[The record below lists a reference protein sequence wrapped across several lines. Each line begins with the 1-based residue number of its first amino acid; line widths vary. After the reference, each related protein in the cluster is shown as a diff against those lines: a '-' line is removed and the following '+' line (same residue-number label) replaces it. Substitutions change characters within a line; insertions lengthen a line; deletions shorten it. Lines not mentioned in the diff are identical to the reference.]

1 MRNFEYKEISI
12 NDLYVNPEN
21 YRYIEDASDE
31 KDAIIEMFKVTTGT
45 PTKEMLNLSKDIVTD
60 GLNPFEMPIVCFDED
75 LCKYIVYE
83 GNRRITCIKLMTQYK
98 NDEEILQKIPSVKE
112 IYKLDCGIK
121 EIQCVV
127 YNSEEDAKHFL
138 YKIHNDINEGIGR
151 KQWDYHAKMKANAAR
166 GNKSKAYTIVEFLK
180 TNIRTDRTLVREMN
194 TYRWISKLERVLGF
208 AKFREVYNVSFSQ
221 DNSLIYKDNEDHVV
235 LMMSKLV
242 YDLIHNSATNNFR
255 FKDDFENYVTNLDD
269 KYKTQITTDEEFL
282 SETKAQTHK
291 KNVDDKCMS
300 SNEKNTDNSQENN
313 NSNDN
318 DDTELPPVGKPRSIP
333 KNYIISK
340 LALQLG
346 KNYANSDF
354 DCLDEKGK
362 DFLTELNSLNIKEYP
377 FAVAALCRAL
387 LENTLKHWSE
397 EETSISFKSND
408 LPGTYNSCLNVLLS
422 KKVITPKE
430 HTTLKTT
437 VNK

>member
-1 MRNFEYKEISI
+1 
-12 NDLYVNPEN
+12 
-21 YRYIEDASDE
+21 
-31 KDAIIEMFKVTTGT
+31 
-45 PTKEMLNLSKDIVTD
+45 
-60 GLNPFEMPIVCFDED
+60 
-75 LCKYIVYE
+75 
-83 GNRRITCIKLMTQYK
+83 
-98 NDEEILQKIPSVKE
+98 
-112 IYKLDCGIK
+112 
-121 EIQCVV
+121 
-127 YNSEEDAKHFL
+127 
-138 YKIHNDINEGIGR
+138 
-151 KQWDYHAKMKANAAR
+151 
-166 GNKSKAYTIVEFLK
+166 
-180 TNIRTDRTLVREMN
+180 
-194 TYRWISKLERVLGF
+194 
-208 AKFREVYNVSFSQ
+208 
-221 DNSLIYKDNEDHVV
+221 
-235 LMMSKLV
+235 MMSKLV

-437 VNK
+437 VNKESFIALLNNWIHSDTSSCVAEDNLISGWENTRLLIEKYIDIHKK